1 MAQTVNKPLL
11 KNASENWLFK
21 IANQRRFFMLI
32 TNKLP
37 AGLSKSFLRALQ
49 KGHFHN
55 RFDLWTLLML
65 CTDCQSNDSQFFFL
79 LKSYRNPMSIT
90 IFNQNTSY
98 RKKNQA
104 SGIWSITTETKV

>member
-1 MAQTVNKPLL
+1 MLPFGGGTEKAPDNECPALQTVNKPVL

-65 CTDCQSNDSQFFFL
+65 
-79 LKSYRNPMSIT
+79 
-90 IFNQNTSY
+90 
-98 RKKNQA
+98 
-104 SGIWSITTETKV
+104 